1 MFYICS
7 LNKNENQIFFIIFE
21 NLETLSR
28 TQMENKVRNSYFGE
42 QKASSTQKAWGP
54 GTSRHQERLTLSS
67 RHLCPYP
74 ISQADTCLGVSE
86 LQLQGC
92 SGAESLGGARILLVP
107 ISDSAGQ
114 GTHFDLVKAQQDKEQ
129 PVNTTVEDQRL
140 LHNGRLSNQNSLG
153 VISSQPRGVLDSQ
166 TLKSN

>member
-7 LNKNENQIFFIIFE
+7 LNRNENQIFFIIFE

-28 TQMENKVRNSYFGE
+28 TQRWKTRSGIPTLGSKRL
-42 QKASSTQKAWGP
+42 QALKKHGDLGRQ
-54 GTSRHQERLTLSS
+54 GTRKDSPSS
-67 RHLCPYP
+67 RHLCSYP
-74 ISQADTCLGVSE
+74 ISQVDTCLGVSE

-92 SGAESLGGARILLVP
+92 SCAESLGGARILLVP

-114 GTHFDLVKAQQDKEQ
+114 GTHFDLVKAQQDKKQ
-129 PVNTTVEDQRL
+129 PVNTLVEDQRL

-153 VISSQPRGVLDSQ
+153 VISS
-166 TLKSN
+166 